1 MNDLLATLDRLTGGA
16 PVAGVIL
23 GLILLISIAGLTV
36 APQLIERNLLRPF
49 NLARRRDLHTWITSG
64 FIHADIGHLLF
75 NSITFWSFGFS
86 LERYIG
92 SVRMFW
98 LYLIGLVASDLG
110 SYFKHR
116 NDPLYASLGASG
128 AILAVLFASIIYF
141 PMQSLYL
148 MFLPIPIPAP
158 LFAVGYLAWTI
169 YAARHSRGR
178 INHDAHLGG
187 AIAGVLFVAFT
198 DGGALQRA
206 LQIVLG

>member
-1 MNDLLATLDRLTGGA
+1 MEAILANIDRLTGGA

-23 GLILLISIAGLTV
+23 GLILVISIAGLTI
-36 APQLIERNLLRPF
+36 APQLIQRNLLRPF

-64 FIHADIGHLLF
+64 FIHADFGHLLF
-75 NSITFWSFGFS
+75 NSITLWSFGFA
-86 LERYIG
+86 LERAIG
-92 SVRMFW
+92 SPRMFW
-98 LYLIGLVASDLG
+98 LYLIGLVASGLG

-116 NDPLYASLGASG
+116 DDPLYASLGASG

-141 PMQSLYL
+141 PTRSIYL
-148 MFLPIPIPAP
+148 MILPIPIPAP

-169 YAARHSRGR
+169 WAAKHGRGR

-206 LQIVLG
+206 LQTVFG